1 MNTQQSAPVIP
12 GVVLDQVIGRGA
24 TSVVWSGVRVETGLP
39 IAVKV
44 TAPDRLHV
52 GQLME
57 LAARETAILAKV
69 DHPHIVRL
77 HEAHPL
83 PDGSVAVLLDL
94 AVGGSLTELVAARGR
109 LEPGEVS
116 TICTPIAEALAA
128 LHAAGVVHGD
138 LAPGNILFTAD
149 GRPLLS
155 DFEAARLVGESHPP
169 QVSGTRGFVAPE
181 VVGGDVPSEASDV
194 FGVGA
199 LAWFALTGRS
209 WAGGPVSGLARGGAP
224 TLAEGLHLLGPGFGS
239 AVAAMLADA
248 PTDRPSAHEA
258 AILAYHASTPIP
270 VRLGSREALTADP
283 DVVLTQRLRERGGV
297 GEVSILAG
305 TASQTVTERQRRTAW
320 RGDGIRLAWGRRA
333 KVAAAG
339 ALSLLAVGLL
349 AGVVVRLTPA
359 AAAESTQPTVQATG
373 QPTAQPTAQ
382 PTVQPTMVTGPTR
395 AATNATASATTH
407 GRSTADPVSSAAPE
421 ISRVFVD
428 LVNARARA
436 LMDRST
442 AALVAA
448 DAPGSKQRA
457 TDVSIIQALLSADE
471 RYVGLSFT
479 VATVEGVSLD
489 GATAVVRAVVGR
501 SAYRVIG
508 PGGHDQ
514 HVPADPGAVLVYS
527 LVQVDGA
534 WRLADVS
541 R

>member
-1 MNTQQSAPVIP
+1 
-12 GVVLDQVIGRGA
+12 
-24 TSVVWSGVRVETGLP
+24 
-39 IAVKV
+39 
-44 TAPDRLHV
+44 
-52 GQLME
+52 
-57 LAARETAILAKV
+57 
-69 DHPHIVRL
+69 
-77 HEAHPL
+77 
-83 PDGSVAVLLDL
+83 
-94 AVGGSLTELVAARGR
+94 
-109 LEPGEVS
+109 
-116 TICTPIAEALAA
+116 
-128 LHAAGVVHGD
+128 
-138 LAPGNILFTAD
+138 
-149 GRPLLS
+149 
-155 DFEAARLVGESHPP
+155 
-169 QVSGTRGFVAPE
+169 
-181 VVGGDVPSEASDV
+181 
-194 FGVGA
+194 
-199 LAWFALTGRS
+199 
-209 WAGGPVSGLARGGAP
+209 
-224 TLAEGLHLLGPGFGS
+224 
-239 AVAAMLADA
+239 
-248 PTDRPSAHEA
+248 
-258 AILAYHASTPIP
+258 
-270 VRLGSREALTADP
+270 
-283 DVVLTQRLRERGGV
+283 
-297 GEVSILAG
+297 VSIQAG

-359 AAAESTQPTVQATG
+359 AAAESTQPTVQ
-373 QPTAQPTAQ
+373 

-395 AATNATASATTH
+395 AAANAATNAAASATAL
-407 GRSTADPVSSAAPE
+407 GRSTADPVSSAGSE

>member
-12 GVVLDQVIGRGA
+12 GVVLDQVIGHGA

-209 WAGGPVSGLARGGAP
+209 WAGGPVSGLAGGGAP
-224 TLAEGLHLLGPGFGS
+224 TLAEGLHLLGPGFGP

-248 PTDRPSAHEA
+248 PMDRPSAHEA

-270 VRLGSREALTADP
+270 VRLGSRQALTADP

-297 GEVSILAG
+297 GELSVQAR

-359 AAAESTQPTVQATG
+359 AAAESAQSTVQAT
-373 QPTAQPTAQ
+373 AQPTVQ

-395 AATNATASATTH
+395 AAANAAASATAV

-436 LMDRST
+436 LTDRST

>member
-12 GVVLDQVIGRGA
+12 GVVLDQVIGHGA

-209 WAGGPVSGLARGGAP
+209 WAGGPVSGLAGGGAP
-224 TLAEGLHLLGPGFGS
+224 TLAEGLHLLGPGFGP

-248 PTDRPSAHEA
+248 PTDRPSAHKA

-270 VRLGSREALTADP
+270 VRLGSRQALTADP

-297 GEVSILAG
+297 GELSVQAR

-359 AAAESTQPTVQATG
+359 AAAESAQPTGQA
-373 QPTAQPTAQ
+373 TAQPTVQ

-395 AATNATASATTH
+395 AAANAAASATAV

-436 LMDRST
+436 LTDRST

-527 LVQVDGA
+527 LVQVDGD

>member
-94 AVGGSLTELVAARGR
+94 AVGGSLTELIAARGR

-297 GEVSILAG
+297 GELSVQAR

-359 AAAESTQPTVQATG
+359 AAAESAQPTGQA
-373 QPTAQPTAQ
+373 TAQPTVQ

-395 AATNATASATTH
+395 AAANAAASATAD
-407 GRSTADPVSSAAPE
+407 GRSTPDPVSSAAPE

>member
-12 GVVLDQVIGRGA
+12 GVVLDQVIGHGA

-83 PDGSVAVLLDL
+83 SDGSVAVLLDL

-181 VVGGDVPSEASDV
+181 VGGGDVPSEASDV

-209 WAGGPVSGLARGGAP
+209 WAGGPVSGLAGGGAP
-224 TLAEGLHLLGPGFGS
+224 SLAEGLHLLGPGFGP

-297 GEVSILAG
+297 GELSVQAR

-359 AAAESTQPTVQATG
+359 AAAESTQPTVQ
-373 QPTAQPTAQ
+373 

-395 AATNATASATTH
+395 AAANAATNAAASATTH

-436 LMDRST
+436 LTDRST